1 MNIAPLYPNFV
12 PLALQPTTEAA
23 ARDSALRERIPAL
36 TESGASHTGN
46 SNAES
51 QLKNSSDSSP
61 RFASTAQQSNADTY
75 SLSSLKNSSIKKG
88 EETILPSTDTATA
101 VSDDSKEKQQAT
113 ADDDSATSSDSNT
126 QKSQKEEKAI
136 KELKERDT
144 EVRTHEQAHKSAG
157 GQYAGAPAFEMTK
170 GPDGESYAT
179 GGHVNIDVSPI
190 ADDPQATINKMS
202 QIKSAALAPAEPS
215 SQDLKVAAKA
225 DRVAA
230 AARSELAKSSSS
242 IVSEDQSTDVSMTDS
257 TKNLISNDDLSMNAQ
272 MRRRSQIILAH
283 YQSSSRPYA

>member
-23 ARDSALRERIPAL
+23 ARDSALRERIPQL
-36 TESGASHTGN
+36 TESGASNTGN

-61 RFASTAQQSNADTY
+61 RFASTTQPSNADTY
-75 SLSSLKNSSIKKG
+75 SLSSLKNSGIKKG

-101 VSDDSKEKQQAT
+101 VSDDSKEKKQAT
-113 ADDDSATSSDSNT
+113 SDDDNADSSDSNT
-126 QKSQKEEKAI
+126 QKNQKEALAI
-136 KELKERDT
+136 KELKDRDT

-157 GQYAGAPAFEMTK
+157 GQYAGAPAFDMTK
-170 GPDGESYAT
+170 GPDGENYAT

-225 DRVAA
+225 DSVAA

-242 IVSEDQSTDVSMTDS
+242 TVSYNKATDATTTLAAQNLSSSDDPSMST
-257 TKNLISNDDLSMNAQ
+257 Q
-272 MRRRSQIILAH
+272 MRRRGQIILAH
-283 YQSSSRPYA
+283 YQSSSRP